1 MQWSVVQRI
10 LGLIVTMFS
19 LTMLPPVAVSL
30 AYDDGQWQPFAL
42 AFVILLAIGTLVW
55 LPVRRGER
63 DLKLRDGFLVVAL
76 FWAVLG
82 VAGATPLILGDLP
95 RLGFT
100 DAVFESVAGLTTT
113 SATVL
118 VGLDH
123 LPKSV
128 LWYRQEL
135 QWLGGLGVIVLA
147 VALFPVLGIGGMQL
161 YKAEAPG
168 PVKDEK
174 LTPRITQTARALGG
188 VYVGL
193 TVACVIAYALAGM
206 DWFDA
211 IAHAASTVSTGG
223 FSPYDA
229 GLAHFHST
237 AIDTVAIVFMF
248 LGATNFALHF
258 LVWRS
263 KDSTAYFGDPQFRA
277 YFYFALAM
285 IVLVTSYLLVT
296 GVVTSPVDALRQG
309 AFEVVSMVTTTG
321 FVATPFSLWPGMLPA
336 LLVLLTFIGGC
347 AGSTAGGMKV
357 IRWQLVLMQAQR
369 ELMRLVHPSAALP
382 VKFADK
388 VVPGRI
394 LAAVTGFFAIYLVL
408 FALMMLC
415 VMGAGLDLMSAWSA
429 VAACINNAGPG
440 LGDVA
445 STFQGVPEAAKW
457 VCVVAMLVGRLEV
470 FTLVVLFTPAFWRH

>member
-1 MQWSVVQRI
+1 MQLSMIQRI

-19 LTMLPPVAVSL
+19 LTMLPSIGVSL

-42 AFVILLAIGTLVW
+42 SFGILLAIGVLMW
-55 LPVRRGER
+55 LPVRCVER
-63 DLKLRDGFLVVAL
+63 DLRLRDGFLVVAL
-76 FWAVLG
+76 FWIVLG
-82 VAGATPLILGDLP
+82 VAGALPFVLGELP
-95 RLGFT
+95 SLGFT
-100 DAVFESVAGLTTT
+100 DAVFESVAGITTT
-113 SATVL
+113 STTVL

-123 LPKSV
+123 LPKSI

-174 LTPRITQTARALGG
+174 LTPRIMQTARALGG
-188 VYVGL
+188 VYVLL
-193 TVACVIAYALAGM
+193 TALCVGAYAIAGM
-206 DWFDA
+206 DSFDA
-211 IAHAASTVSTGG
+211 FAHAFSTVSTGG

-229 GLAHFHST
+229 GLGHFHSQ
-237 AIDTVAIVFMF
+237 AIDSVAIVFMF

-258 LVWRS
+258 LVWRG
-263 KDSTAYFGDPQFRA
+263 KDSAAYFGDPQFRA
-277 YFYFALAM
+277 YLYFTLAM
-285 IVLVTSYLLVT
+285 IALVTGYLLVT
-296 GVVTSPVDALRQG
+296 GTTPSPTEALRNG
-309 AFEVVSMVTTTG
+309 ALEVVSMLSTTG
-321 FVATPFSLWPGMLPA
+321 FAGTRFSAWPGMLPA
-336 LLVLLTFIGGC
+336 PLVLLTFIGGC

-408 FALMMLC
+408 FALMMLL
-415 VMGAGLDLMSAWSA
+415 VMAAGLDLMSAWSA

-440 LGDVA
+440 LGAVA
-445 STFQGVPEAAKW
+445 ATFKTVPDAAKW
-457 VCVVAMLVGRLEV
+457 VCIVAMLVGRLEV
-470 FTLVVLFTPAFWRH
+470 FTLVVLFTPTFWRH

>member
-1 MQWSVVQRI
+1 MQLSMIQRI
-10 LGLIVTMFS
+10 LGLIVMMFS
-19 LTMLPPVAVSL
+19 LTMLPPMAVSV
-30 AYDDGQWQPFAL
+30 AYADGQWQPFAL
-42 AFVILLAIGTLVW
+42 TFVILLALGMLMW
-55 LPVRRGER
+55 LPVRRVER

-76 FWAVLG
+76 FWIVLG
-82 VAGATPLILGDLP
+82 VAGAAPFLLADLP
-95 RLGFT
+95 RLSFT
-100 DAVFESVAGLTTT
+100 DAVFESVAGITTT
-113 SATVL
+113 STTVL
-118 VGLDH
+118 VGLDQ

-161 YKAEAPG
+161 YKAAAPG

-188 VYVGL
+188 VYVLL
-193 TVACVIAYALAGM
+193 TALCVAAFALAGM

-211 IAHAASTVSTGG
+211 FAHAFSTVSTGG

-229 GLAHFHST
+229 GLGHFHSY
-237 AIDTVAIVFMF
+237 AIDTVAMVFMF

-263 KDSTAYFGDPQFRA
+263 KDSAAYFGDPQFRS
-277 YFYFALAM
+277 YLWFTLSL
-285 IVLVTSYLLVT
+285 IVLVTGYLLATYTVS
-296 GVVTSPVDALRQG
+296 SPGEALHAG
-309 AFEVVSMVTTTG
+309 AFEVVSMLTTTG
-321 FVATPFSLWPGMLPA
+321 FVTTPFAAWPGMLPA
-336 LLVLLTFIGGC
+336 LLVLLTFVGGC

-408 FALMMLC
+408 FALMMLM
-415 VMGAGLDLMSAWSA
+415 VMAAGLDLVSAWSA

-440 LGDVA
+440 LGEVA
-445 STFQGVPEAAKW
+445 STFKLVPEAAKW
-457 VCVVAMLVGRLEV
+457 VCIVAMLVGRLEV
-470 FTLVVLFTPAFWRH
+470 FTLVVLFTPTFWRH

>member
-1 MQWSVVQRI
+1 MQLSMIQRI

-19 LTMLPPVAVSL
+19 LTMLPPMAVSVGY
-30 AYDDGQWQPFAL
+30 ADGQWQPFAL
-42 AFVILLAIGTLVW
+42 TFVILFTIGMLMW
-55 LPVRRGER
+55 LPVRRVER

-76 FWAVLG
+76 FWIVLG
-82 VAGATPLILGDLP
+82 VAGAAPFLLADLP
-95 RLGFT
+95 RLSFT
-100 DAVFESVAGLTTT
+100 DAVFESVAGITTT
-113 SATVL
+113 STTVL
-118 VGLDH
+118 VGLDQ

-188 VYVGL
+188 VYVLL
-193 TVACVIAYALAGM
+193 TALCVSAFALAGM

-211 IAHAASTVSTGG
+211 FGHAFSTVSTGG

-229 GLAHFHST
+229 GLGHFHSY
-237 AIDTVAIVFMF
+237 AIDTVAMVFMF

-263 KDSTAYFGDPQFRA
+263 KDSAAYFGDPQFRS
-277 YFYFALAM
+277 YLWFTLSL
-285 IVLVTSYLLVT
+285 IVLVTGYLLATYAVS
-296 GVVTSPVDALRQG
+296 SPGEALHAG
-309 AFEVVSMVTTTG
+309 AFEVVSMLTTTG
-321 FVATPFSLWPGMLPA
+321 FVTTPFAAWPGMLPA
-336 LLVLLTFIGGC
+336 LLVLLTFVGGC

-408 FALMMLC
+408 FALMMLL
-415 VMGAGLDLMSAWSA
+415 VMAAGLDLVSAWSA

-440 LGDVA
+440 LGEVA
-445 STFQGVPEAAKW
+445 STFKLVPEAAKW
-457 VCVVAMLVGRLEV
+457 VCIGAMLVGRLEV
-470 FTLVVLFTPAFWRH
+470 FTLVVLFTPTFWRH